1 MTPCGVE
8 ACRSSVASQQTF
20 ILFSF
25 LRNPREG
32 CTHHYP
38 PQPLGPNFVIVPIC
52 VFDGCFVVAMC
63 VCVCISCFC
72 CLWNLDFYRFNIY
85 LDIVVVSLFAF
96 VANLF
101 VGAIHVSCFIVCC
114 CLHYLSLRFVLFWYL
129 RFSCDYYLSAFFAIY
144 GFI

>member
-1 MTPCGVE
+1 MCF
-8 ACRSSVASQQTF
+8 R
-20 ILFSF
+20 L
-25 LRNPREG
+25 
-32 CTHHYP
+32 
-38 PQPLGPNFVIVPIC
+38 
-52 VFDGCFVVAMC
+52 FVVYE
-63 VCVCISCFC
+63 ILIF
-72 CLWNLDFYRFNIY
+72 NRFKIY

-144 GFI
+144 CFI

>member
-1 MTPCGVE
+1 MGV
-8 ACRSSVASQQTF
+8 CV
-20 ILFSF
+20 
-25 LRNPREG
+25 
-32 CTHHYP
+32 
-38 PQPLGPNFVIVPIC
+38 C
-52 VFDGCFVVAMC
+52 VFVFRCFVVYE
-63 VCVCISCFC
+63 IWIF
-72 CLWNLDFYRFNIY
+72 NRFKIY

-101 VGAIHVSCFIVCC
+101 VGAIHVSCFILFC